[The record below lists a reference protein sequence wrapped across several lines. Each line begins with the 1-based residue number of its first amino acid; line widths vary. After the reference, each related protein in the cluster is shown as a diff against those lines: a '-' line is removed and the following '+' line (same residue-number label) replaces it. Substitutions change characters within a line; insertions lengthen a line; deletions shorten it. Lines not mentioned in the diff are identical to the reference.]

1 MNSRQYSEK
10 KKKPSVGFI
19 GMGHM
24 GSAMAQRLLEAG
36 YLLTIYDRTPARGQ
50 PLAEQG
56 ASVAQSPRDV
66 AAQCEVVMACVTDDR
81 AQESVML
88 GSGRCGSR
96 GA

>member
-1 MNSRQYSEK
+1 MNTRQYSEK

-50 PLAEQG
+50 PLASRELLWPSRPETWQR
-56 ASVAQSPRDV
+56 SVRW
-66 AAQCEVVMACVTDDR
+66 
-81 AQESVML
+81 
-88 GSGRCGSR
+88 
-96 GA
+96 